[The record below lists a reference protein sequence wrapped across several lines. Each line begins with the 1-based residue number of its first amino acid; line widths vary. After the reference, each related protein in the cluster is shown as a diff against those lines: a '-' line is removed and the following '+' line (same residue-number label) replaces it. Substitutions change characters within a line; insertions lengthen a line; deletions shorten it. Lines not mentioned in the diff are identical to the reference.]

1 LPQGQQRPLQT
12 ADVAAIAHDH
22 DQARRESKVT
32 GLAANCQSESSADHG
47 RCRSLF
53 IEKCAE
59 RFRESFRGVA
69 GSRNAMTSAA
79 RQGCGRSHLMHI
91 TARKHNSVTLV
102 CHSRLKAV
110 ESQ

>member
-1 LPQGQQRPLQT
+1 M
-12 ADVAAIAHDH
+12 
-22 DQARRESKVT
+22 
-32 GLAANCQSESSADHG
+32 HG
-47 RCRSLF
+47 TFSG
-53 IEKCAE
+53 IVP
-59 RFRESFRGVA
+59 GVA
-69 GSRNAMTSAA
+69 GPHNAVTSAA